1 MNKNPMEEMP
11 QAGKSPEQNIEGGKN
26 AEINNLK
33 EDLSR
38 MYKMYAVANEE
49 IGRLKE
55 QIKWLA
61 NKKGDDVDT
70 QIESAKRIT
79 KEYVEKSDK
88 LNKELEK

>member
-1 MNKNPMEEMP
+1 MEKQEIP
-11 QAGKSPEQNIEGGKN
+11 QAGKMPEKNIEENKDV
-26 AEINNLK
+26 EIRSL
-33 EDLSR
+33 EDELSK

-61 NKKGDDVDT
+61 NKKGDDVDA
-70 QIESAKRIT
+70 QIEGAEGIT
-79 KEYVEKSDK
+79 KEYLEKSDK

>member
-1 MNKNPMEEMP
+1 MEKQEIP
-11 QAGKSPEQNIEGGKN
+11 QAGKMPEKNIEENKDV
-26 AEINNLK
+26 EIRSLK
-33 EDLSR
+33 DELSK

-61 NKKGDDVDT
+61 NKKGDDVDA
-70 QIESAKRIT
+70 QIEGAEGIT
-79 KEYVEKSDK
+79 KEYLEKSDK